1 MFWSDGVMTPTE
13 VFVGVLVAATIAFA
27 LVLLTY
33 WSGGRL
39 AEKPKPTEWKYTM
52 YACGEVLPPK
62 KLQVNVA
69 RFYLFATFFLIFDVI
84 AFVMAVSFGPFA
96 TGVEIPR
103 LLPIVYLAVAFLA
116 ALFLVPREGVE
127 L

>member
-1 MFWSDGVMTPTE
+1 MTPIE
-13 VFVGVLVAATIAFA
+13 VFVSVLVATLIAFT

-33 WSGGRL
+33 WIGGKL
-39 AEKPKPTEWKYTM
+39 AEKPKPTQWKYTM

-62 KLQVNVA
+62 KLQVNLA
-69 RFYLFATFFLIFDVI
+69 RFYLFAVFFLIFDVI
-84 AFVMAVSFGPFA
+84 AFIIAISFGPFA

-103 LLPIVYLAVAFLA
+103 ELPIAYLAVAFLA
-116 ALFLVPREGVE
+116 ALFLVPRKGVE